1 MLLFLSAESHSLSPV
16 EEFFK
21 LYDGVETFV
30 IFIGYQRS
38 IHSLVGAILDAH
50 PEIIITSEFDLMRR
64 WKKYQAPELIHNNLQ
79 KYALF
84 YDLHRLSMKQ
94 AMFGIRAS
102 FNANNTKYSY
112 HVPGLWQGGYQKR
125 IKVS

>member
-1 MLLFLSAESHSLSPV
+1 M

-50 PEIIITSEFDLMRR
+50 PEIIITSEFDLMTR
-64 WKKYQAPELIHNNLQ
+64 WKKYQTPELIHNNLQ

-102 FNANNTKYSY
+102 FYDNNTKYRY